1 MTKGRCVVVTEGGG
15 TKPPSYATYAAG
27 ILGVLLGDGDKDS
40 RVRGGVGSVL
50 SPSTKGKR

>member
-1 MTKGRCVVVTEGGG
+1 MTEGGG